1 MKLKEIIEEIV
12 AESTEKL
19 EGVYKFEKCIFKA
32 KSYKELV
39 RQMSKLS
46 YALPKN
52 NKEYR
57 KISKNVFWNWDNTKV
72 NDSNDE
78 KFIESLVNSGY
89 IKVLK
94 SPELID

>member
-1 MKLKEIIEEIV
+1 MK
-12 AESTEKL
+12 
-19 EGVYKFEKCIFKA
+19 KFLAI
-32 KSYKELV
+32 LV
-39 RQMSKLS
+39 LAFLYSS
-46 YALPKN
+46 